1 MSCSHVRLMM
11 VLKGDKSS
19 TTENCTFWITGPT
32 WTSST
37 TCPREVVEASLN
49 PDSIHPGF
57 SRADDGNTICFYADI
72 CNKST
77 ELPGSTKIRL
87 TLKSLIPRVR
97 TKTSS
102 WDYNTQLES
111 IGGKVI
117 TPSIGHVSPLGK
129 LGWME
134 VTCSLTEAN
143 QSNLCLFRLEL
154 YFSST
159 GLPWM

>member
-1 MSCSHVRLMM
+1 MSCSHVRPMM
-11 VLKGDKSS
+11 ALNRDKSS
-19 TTENCTFWITGPT
+19 TIKNCMFRITGPS
-32 WTSST
+32 WTGNT
-37 TCPREVVEASLN
+37 TSARDVVETPLN
-49 PDSIHPGF
+49 PNSIRLRF
-57 SRADDGNTICFYADI
+57 SKAGNGNPICLNADI
-72 CNKST
+72 CNRLA

-143 QSNLCLFRLEL
+143 QSNLCFFHLEL

-159 GLPWM
+159 SLP

>member
-1 MSCSHVRLMM
+1 M
-11 VLKGDKSS
+11 G
-19 TTENCTFWITGPT
+19 
-32 WTSST
+32 
-37 TCPREVVEASLN
+37 N
-49 PDSIHPGF
+49 P
-57 SRADDGNTICFYADI
+57 ICLYADI

-87 TLKSLIPRVR
+87 TLRSLIPNVR

-102 WDYNTQLES
+102 WDYNTRLGS

-129 LGWME
+129 LGWIE
-134 VTCSLTEAN
+134 VTCSLIEAN
-143 QSNLCLFRLEL
+143 QSNLCFFHLEL

-159 GLPWM
+159 SLP